1 MTASSLRPPVD
12 PSFSHRVPP
21 PHLHTSSS
29 RAAPVASHATDGL
42 IPELL
47 KEHHQL
53 SVFWAQDREAQG
65 GGSGALSGGQD
76 KVKEVRSGGVREEVA
91 AEQDRE
97 SQLEARGEG

>member
-1 MTASSLRPPVD
+1 VSRRPTFAPVAHAL
-12 PSFSHRVPP
+12 P
-21 PHLHTSSS
+21 
-29 RAAPVASHATDGL
+29 PVASHAADGL

-65 GGSGALSGGQD
+65 GGSGALGGGQD

-97 SQLEARGEG
+97 SQLEARGGG